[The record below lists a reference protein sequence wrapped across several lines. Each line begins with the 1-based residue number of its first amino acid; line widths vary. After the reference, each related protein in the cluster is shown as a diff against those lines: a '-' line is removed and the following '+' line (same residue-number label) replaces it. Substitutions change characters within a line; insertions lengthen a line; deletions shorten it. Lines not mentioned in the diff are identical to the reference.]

1 MDGDETRD
9 SAAADIEL
17 RFDPE
22 AVRSLDDPAAILDQD
37 GRVILAN
44 ALFSQERGLI
54 EADGVTMTRPVADLL
69 SSAQAGRASRRLQI
83 AGQDGS
89 RIFDL
94 FVMPLSSPGW
104 RLVVALDRSVDIG
117 LQNALVHSRAR
128 FKTLVEV
135 SSDYAW
141 ETASDGTFSMMSP
154 KGLAGVSSRDLIGS
168 RPGELL
174 EPSAPQVAISPFF
187 TPVPVEDAE
196 IWMRHVEGDLLC
208 YEVSAVPLFDERG
221 EWRGARGVCRDVTE
235 NRKHR
240 RFLAEQRN
248 RERVFSRITNV
259 FRHEADPNDMLQV
272 AASTSTHGFGASGCQ
287 IFTATMRSEVLAPR
301 PQLLLTV
308 SFGNVGGLDLVLP
321 TLERVLDD
329 PQDHPQVVSLG
340 GFSVLLSPTV
350 YGGRLV
356 GIVLL
361 WRSPSHG
368 AWTEGDRQLL
378 ASLSSQ
384 IAAAIEQRA
393 NYRLLFDASR
403 TDPLTGLLNRRG
415 FYDEMKRRFKRL
427 QRDTKKAALV
437 YLDLDNFKLV
447 NDLHGH
453 AKGDETLCF
462 LADILRHN
470 TRSTDL
476 VSRLGGDEFAVW
488 LDNADETVAVNR
500 AQVFLAAA
508 GALIAYSGA
517 PDRPLKLSIGIAVHD
532 PKSPEGINEFVSRAD
547 VAMYSVK
554 RAGKGSYAMAA
565 PAVVSG
571 ARR

>member
-1 MDGDETRD
+1 
-9 SAAADIEL
+9 L

-22 AVRSLDDPAAILDQD
+22 AVFSLDDPAVVLDQD

-44 ALFSQERGLI
+44 ALFSKDLGLI
-54 EADGVTMTRPVADLL
+54 EADGATLTRPLADLL
-69 SSAQAGRASRRLQI
+69 SSAEAGRAARRLQI

-104 RLVVALDRSVDIG
+104 RLVVVLDRSVDIG

-141 ETASDGTFSMMSP
+141 ETASDGTFSMISP
-154 KGLAGVSSRDLIGS
+154 KGLAGVSPRDLIGS

-174 EPSAPQVAISPFF
+174 EPSAPQVAISPFSA
-187 TPVPVEDAE
+187 PVPVENAE
-196 IWMRHVEGDLLC
+196 IWMRHVDGDLLC
-208 YEVSAVPLFDERG
+208 FEVSAVPLIDEKG
-221 EWRGARGVCRDVTE
+221 EWRGARGICRDVTE

-272 AASTSTHGFGASGCQ
+272 AASTCTHGFGASGCQ

-308 SFGNVGGLDLVLP
+308 SFGNVGALDLVQP
-321 TLERVLDD
+321 SLERVLDD
-329 PQDHPQVVSLG
+329 PKGHPQVVSLG

-356 GIVLL
+356 GVILL
-361 WRSPSHG
+361 WRSPNHG
-368 AWTEGDRQLL
+368 DWTEGDRQLL

-427 QRDTKKAALV
+427 QRDTKKASLV

-488 LDNADETVAVNR
+488 LDNADETVAINR

-554 RAGKGSYAMAA
+554 RAGKGSYAVAA
-565 PAVVSG
+565 PAVASG